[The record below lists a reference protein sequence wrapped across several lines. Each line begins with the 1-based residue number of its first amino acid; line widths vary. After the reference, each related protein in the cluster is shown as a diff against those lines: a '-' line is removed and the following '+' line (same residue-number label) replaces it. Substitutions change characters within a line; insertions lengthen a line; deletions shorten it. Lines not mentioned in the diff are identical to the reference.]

1 MGIPFTNG
9 ESLETGLEV
18 EEHLPQQSFTS
29 EVCRWF
35 PSPAGP
41 ASRSAEGEMTPYRG
55 PLPPSATLTPAFIE
69 KSPRAKGQTLPSPQ
83 PSLSFFPSSLP
94 GVWGTE
100 KFA

>member
-1 MGIPFTNG
+1 MGVPFTNG

-18 EEHLPQQSFTS
+18 EEHLPQQSLTS

-35 PSPAGP
+35 PAPVGP
-41 ASRSAEGEMTPYRG
+41 ASRSAKGKMTPYHG
-55 PLPPSATLTPAFIE
+55 PLPPSATLMPAFIE
-69 KSPRAKGQTLPSPQ
+69 KSPRAKGQTLPSPR